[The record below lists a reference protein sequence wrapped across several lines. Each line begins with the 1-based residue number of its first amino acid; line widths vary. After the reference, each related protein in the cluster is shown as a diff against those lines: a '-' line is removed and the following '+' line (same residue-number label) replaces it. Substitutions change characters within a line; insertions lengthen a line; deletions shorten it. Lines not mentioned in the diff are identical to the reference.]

1 MTPPATDRLSV
12 VLSHVVAWPE
22 VTRGAERYVHELGAA
37 LAGRGHDVRILT
49 TSPRARRDEVLGV
62 PVRGFARGPLVGRMR
77 ARTQARFGLRCLAD
91 VLPKRVDVW
100 HAGSLYDAAAAAI
113 AGTVRP
119 GLRSVLTLHGP
130 VEHRI
135 RDLAPHKQALWV
147 AGHVDEVV
155 CVSEPAAAQAREAA
169 GLEGTVVPPGVDAS
183 VFTPG
188 GHRSPRP
195 VLLYVGALTSPRKN
209 VALLLEAAALVPDL
223 EIHLAGQGDPARWV
237 DAAPESVRGRVRH
250 LGVLQ
255 GDELVDAYRSAWA
268 TALVSER
275 EVFGMTV
282 VESLACG
289 TPAVVLDDGWGPS
302 GIVADGTGARG
313 AATAQGIAAAI
324 RDALELTRDPATVE
338 RCRAAG
344 ASYDWR
350 TQVVPRLEEVYRG
363 D

>member
-1 MTPPATDRLSV
+1 V
-12 VLSHVVAWPE
+12 
-22 VTRGAERYVHELGAA
+22 RY
-37 LAGRGHDVRILT
+37 
-49 TSPRARRDEVLGV
+49 
-62 PVRGFARGPLVGRMR
+62 
-77 ARTQARFGLRCLAD
+77 
-91 VLPKRVDVW
+91 
-100 HAGSLYDAAAAAI
+100 
-113 AGTVRP
+113 
-119 GLRSVLTLHGP
+119 
-130 VEHRI
+130 
-135 RDLAPHKQALWV
+135 
-147 AGHVDEVV
+147 
-155 CVSEPAAAQAREAA
+155 
-169 GLEGTVVPPGVDAS
+169 
-183 VFTPG
+183 
-188 GHRSPRP
+188 
-195 VLLYVGALTSPRKN
+195 
-209 VALLLEAAALVPDL
+209 
-223 EIHLAGQGDPARWV
+223 
-237 DAAPESVRGRVRH
+237 

-313 AATAQGIAAAI
+313 PATPQGVAAAV

-338 RCRAAG
+338 RCRAVG